1 MSKKLVQINV
11 VCNGST
17 GRIMEQIQKKAE
29 EDGWETYSFF
39 GRGKPSNSKCYKI
52 GNKFSIMYDV
62 FLTRILDKHGH
73 GNKKVTRKLIKKI
86 KEIDPDVIQLHNIHG
101 YYINIQ
107 ILFNYLKKCNKKIV
121 WTLHDC
127 WAFTGHCAYF
137 TFPKC
142 DKWKEGC
149 QGKCLRKKDYPKCLF
164 KSNAESEY
172 NLKKEFFSNINNV
185 TIVTPS
191 NWLAQLAKDTFFNK
205 YDIKVINNGIDL
217 NVFKPTRTIDVRA
230 KYNIPKEKRIILG
243 VAAIWNKRKG
253 LEDFIKLN
261 QIIDTNKY
269 VIVLVGLKKRQI
281 KKLPSNMIG
290 IQKTENL
297 EELANLYTASYV
309 FVNPTLE
316 DNFPTTNLEA
326 MACGTFV
333 IAYNTGGNGES
344 IKNCNGKIVNS
355 NDYKEIKDAINILK
369 NNKYEEIKCINEAQ
383 KYDSTRKY
391 LEYIRI
397 YKEEIE

>member
-127 WAFTGHCAYF
+127 WAFTGHCAHF

-243 VAAIWNKRKG
+243 VASVWNRSKG
-253 LEDFIKLN
+253 LDEFIKLN
-261 QIIDTNKY
+261 EVIDTDQY
-269 VIVLVGLKKRQI
+269 IIVLVGLKNKQI
-281 KKLPSNMIG
+281 KKLPRNIIG
-290 IQKTENL
+290 IQRTEKI
-297 EELANLYTASYV
+297 EELANLYTEATVLY
-309 FVNPTLE
+309 NPSKEETFSLV
-316 DNFPTTNLEA
+316 TAEA
-326 MACGTFV
+326 VACGTPAIV
-333 IAYNTGGNGES
+333 YNNSAIGELINEKNGYVLNIQDEKKEDKIIEY
-344 IKNCNGKIVNS
+344 IKNIKIFKPLEKYSLENMTKEYLTV
-355 NDYKEIKDAINILK
+355 YKN
-369 NNKYEEIKCINEAQ
+369 
-383 KYDSTRKY
+383 
-391 LEYIRI
+391 
-397 YKEEIE
+397 